1 MKFSKEDLTSIKRCF
16 ELADKGRGFV
26 SPNPFVGTVIV
37 KDGSIIGEGW
47 HKNFGGAHAEVIAV
61 ESSNEENKGAT
72 LYCNLEPC
80 CHTNKQTP
88 PCVPL
93 IISKEISRV
102 VISNLDPNPSVNG
115 NGVKQ
120 LREAGIRVDTGI
132 LESEGKE
139 VNKFYFKYVIEKI
152 PYITI
157 KIAQSIDGKISAD
170 KDIQTWL
177 TGEDSV
183 KYVHQQRNRYD
194 AVLVGANTIKVDDP
208 QLTVREVNGRDPIR
222 IIIDGDLSV
231 SPDSKIIKMTDNE
244 KTWIFTAE
252 NSHQEKIEQFEKLG
266 IKIFQ
271 LPADKKKLDL
281 GDILKELGK
290 ESITSLLVEGGRQ
303 IFSQFISQKLFDE
316 IVILQSPKILGK
328 GISAFETNGTKKLK
342 IKETERLGEDLKIV
356 LIDRQ

>member
-1 MKFSKEDLTSIKRCF
+1 MKFSTEDLTYIKRCF
-16 ELADKGRGFV
+16 ELADEGKGFV

-37 KDGSIIGEGW
+37 KDGSTIGEGW
-47 HKNFGGAHAEVIAV
+47 HKNFGGAHAEVNAV
-61 ESSNEENKGAT
+61 ESSNEEIKGAT

-80 CHTNKQTP
+80 CHFNKQTP

-102 VISNLDPNPSVNG
+102 VISNLDPNPGVNG

-132 LESEGKE
+132 LEDEGKE
-139 VNKFYFKYVIEKI
+139 VNKFYFKYVIEKV
-152 PYITI
+152 PYIAI
-157 KIAQSIDGKISAD
+157 KIAQSIDGKISVD
-170 KDIQTWL
+170 RDIQTWL

-183 KYVHQQRNRYD
+183 KYVHQLRNRYD

-208 QLTVREVNGRDPIR
+208 RLTVREVKGRDPKR

-231 SPDSKIIKMTDNE
+231 SPDSKIIKLTGNE
-244 KTWIFTAE
+244 KTWIFTSE

-271 LPADKKKLDL
+271 LPSDKKKLDFS
-281 GDILKELGK
+281 DILKELGK
-290 ESITSLLVEGGRQ
+290 ENVTSLLVEGGRQ
-303 IFSQFISQKLFDE
+303 IFSQFISQDLFDE
-316 IVILQSPKILGK
+316 IIILQSPKILGR
-328 GISAFETNGTKKLK
+328 GITAFETNGIKKLK
-342 IKETERLGEDLKIV
+342 IKETEILGEDLKIV
-356 LIDRQ
+356 LVDSQ